1 MLTMNLSMPS
11 IGRASGL
18 ALLAAVAI
26 GAAQPSAAIAATAQA
41 PSVSHIVVV
50 TSTDIG
56 AARRH
61 RQVRQTSPRDA
72 YGSYVSG
79 AGGVATPSYP
89 GYGYGVGDN
98 SRGQT
103 W

>member
-1 MLTMNLSMPS
+1 MLTTNFPMPS
-11 IGRASGL
+11 IVRASGL

-26 GAAQPSAAIAATAQA
+26 GAAQPSAAIAATAQTPSISQSVTVA
-41 PSVSHIVVV
+41 P
-50 TSTDIG
+50 TDIS

-61 RQVRQTSPRDA
+61 RQARKTSPREA
-72 YGSYVSG
+72 YGSYVGVVGGG
-79 AGGVATPSYP
+79 ATASYP